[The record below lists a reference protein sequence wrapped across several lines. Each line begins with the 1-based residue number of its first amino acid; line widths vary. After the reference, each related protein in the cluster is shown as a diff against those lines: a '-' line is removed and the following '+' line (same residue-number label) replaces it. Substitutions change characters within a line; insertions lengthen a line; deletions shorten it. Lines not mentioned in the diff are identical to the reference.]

1 MAFCSS
7 CGEELIEGDLFCRSC
22 GAPIEQ
28 TKQTVENQQPTGA
41 HSSVAYEYQAQ
52 VEDPLEALT
61 PTKCPACG
69 EPLGSG
75 VEFCPACNYP
85 IASVSSSDAVNDF
98 MQLLSLVEAD
108 ASDGTV
114 SYTRVVR
121 EIDAFAIPRTAN
133 GVLAF
138 LVVAKGR
145 LSSSVRDYGQG
156 PAAKDAIS
164 QAWAA
169 KAQHAYDVACLL
181 FPSAA
186 EFGDIDALYKDVR
199 AIASRNDAV
208 RGVASAVGS
217 VKNSGCLA
225 KLIVFNLA
233 LIVLPLVLDLV
244 AVLFKHVWL
253 GRAALLLAVVGAVY
267 YYKNKTSK

>member
-28 TKQTVENQQPTGA
+28 AEQTPENDRA
-41 HSSVAYEYQAQ
+41 VAVHKDETQE
-52 VEDPLEALT
+52 EDPFEALT

-69 EPLGSG
+69 EPLEPG
-75 VEFCPACNYP
+75 VEFCPACSYP

-98 MQLLSLVEAD
+98 MQALSLVEAD

-156 PAAKDAIS
+156 PAAKDAVS

-181 FPSAA
+181 FQSAA
-186 EFGDIDALYKDVR
+186 EFGDIDAVYKDIR
-199 AIASRNDAV
+199 AIASRNDV
-208 RGVASAVGS
+208 IRGVASAARS
-217 VKNSGCLA
+217 VKNGGCLA
-225 KLIVFNLA
+225 KIVVFNLA
-233 LIVLPLVLDLV
+233 IVVFALVLDLV
-244 AVLFKHVWL
+244 AVLFKHAWL
-253 GRAALLLAVVGAVY
+253 GWAVLLLAVAGAFY
-267 YYKNKTSK
+267 YYKEKINK

>member
-28 TKQTVENQQPTGA
+28 AEQTLENDR
-41 HSSVAYEYQAQ
+41 SVVVHKSEVQ
-52 VEDPLEALT
+52 EDLFEALT

-69 EPLGSG
+69 EPLEPG

-85 IASVSSSDAVNDF
+85 IATVSSSDAVNDF
-98 MQLLSLVEAD
+98 MQTLSLVEAD

-121 EIDAFAIPRTAN
+121 EIDAFAVPRTAN
-133 GVLAF
+133 GVLAL

-156 PAAKDAIS
+156 PAAKDAVS

-186 EFGDIDALYKDVR
+186 EFGDIDVLYKDVR

-208 RGVASAVGS
+208 RGVTSAVRS
-217 VKNSGCLA
+217 VKNNGCLA

-233 LIVLPLVLDLV
+233 LVVLPLALNLM

-253 GRAALLLAVVGAVY
+253 GWAVMFLAVAGAVY
-267 YYKNKTSK
+267 YYKKKTNK